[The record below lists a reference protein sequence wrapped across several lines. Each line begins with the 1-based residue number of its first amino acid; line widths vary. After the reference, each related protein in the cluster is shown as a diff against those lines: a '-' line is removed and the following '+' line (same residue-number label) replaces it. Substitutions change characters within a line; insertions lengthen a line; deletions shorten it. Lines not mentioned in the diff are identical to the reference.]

1 MKIVNRL
8 KNIYNSIKKSIRR
21 FPVTIAVS
29 TILVIMLIVLSEKG
43 PNLTSEARNIF
54 GRINMIIALGIPM
67 SLCIKLLY
75 EQKGNL
81 KGIQKAIGYML
92 GTILLILYYK
102 FLLKDLNMV
111 STIRYIAVSI
121 FLYLAFSYIPW
132 IKRKEDYEYYIIKV
146 FSSFFLTAIYSFVIL
161 IGVFA
166 IIFTIDQL
174 FNASIPEKSYYYTF
188 LIVSGVFAPSMF
200 LAKIPEIDAD
210 FSEYKYPKSLK
221 VLLLYI
227 VIPLISI
234 YTIILYIYFG
244 KILITKDWPQGLVSH
259 LVLWYS
265 TVSVAVIFFISPILG
280 ENKWANRFKFWFPKL
295 NIPVLI
301 MMFVSMGIRIN
312 QYGITENRY
321 FALVL
326 GLWVLGIMLYF
337 ILSKKQKNII
347 IPIVLSIL
355 AINSAFGP
363 LSSFSVSKRSQN
375 NRLKSILVK
384 NNMLVENKVEANSD
398 INTEDKEEISMI
410 LDYFDTNHSLENV
423 KYVPKDFRIEDMD
436 KVFGFKY
443 EEKSINGN
451 KYFYYHTEHERNNA
465 IDIKG
470 YDYLLDNYRMFNR
483 NVKVDNVNVYYNMEN
498 LKFTI
503 KEKDNIIYEANM
515 KDFAYE
521 IIEKQND
528 DLIKNRNI
536 LNPEYATI
544 IDENEKVKV
553 KFIINGISGNKDSE
567 NKLIIEDVE
576 FTILILV
583 KL

>member
-1 MKIVNRL
+1 MKIGNRL

-29 TILVIMLIVLSEKG
+29 TTLVIMLIILSEKG
-43 PNLTSEARNIF
+43 SSLTSEAKNIF
-54 GRINMIIALGIPM
+54 ERINMIIALGIPM

-75 EQKGNL
+75 EQSDNL
-81 KGIQKAIGYML
+81 KGIQKVMGYVF
-92 GTILLILYYK
+92 GTIVLILYYK
-102 FLLKDLNMV
+102 FLLKDLNNN
-111 STIRYIAVSI
+111 STIRYTAVSI
-121 FLYLAFSYIPW
+121 FLYLAFGYIPW

-146 FSSFFLTAIYSFVIL
+146 FSSFFLTVIYSFVL
-161 IGVFA
+161 LMGVFA
-166 IIFTIDQL
+166 ILFTIDQL
-174 FNASIPEKSYYYTF
+174 FSANIPGKSYYYTF
-188 LIVSGVFAPSMF
+188 LIVAGIFAPSMF

-265 TVSVAVIFFISPILG
+265 TVSVAVIFFISPILD
-280 ENKWANRFKFWFPKL
+280 EDKWANRFKFWFPKL
-295 NIPVLI
+295 IIPVLI

-312 QYGITENRY
+312 EYGITENRY

-326 GLWVLGIMLYF
+326 GLWVSGIMLYF
-337 ILSKKQKNII
+337 IFSKKQKNII

-375 NRLKSILVK
+375 NRLKSILIK
-384 NNMLVENKVEANSD
+384 NSMLVDNKVEAKSD
-398 INTEDKEEISMI
+398 ISNEDKEEISMI
-410 LDYFDTNHSLENV
+410 LDYFDKNHSLENV
-423 KYVPKDFRIEDMD
+423 KYVPKDFEIEDMD
-436 KVFGFKY
+436 KVFGFQYK
-443 EEKSINGN
+443 EKNINRN
-451 KYFYYHTEHERNNA
+451 EYFYYYTEQEKNNA
-465 IDIKG
+465 IDIRG
-470 YDYLLDNYRMFNR
+470 YDYLLDNYRIFNR
-483 NVKVDNVNVYYNMEN
+483 DIKIEDMNAYYNREN

-503 KEKDNIIYEANM
+503 KEKGNIIYEANM
-515 KDFAYE
+515 KNYAYE

-528 DLIKNRNI
+528 DLIKNRDT
-536 LNPEYATI
+536 LNPENTI
-544 IDENEKVKV
+544 IVDENEKLNV
-553 KFIINGISGNKDSE
+553 KFIVNSISGRNSSE
-567 NKLIIEDVE
+567 EKLIIEDIE
-576 FTILILV
+576 FTVLI
-583 KL
+583 KFK

>member
-1 MKIVNRL
+1 MKIGNRL

-29 TILVIMLIVLSEKG
+29 TALVIMLIILSEKG
-43 PNLTSEARNIF
+43 PSLTSEARTIF
-54 GRINMIIALGIPM
+54 ERISMTIALGIPM

-75 EQKGNL
+75 EQKVNL
-81 KGIQKAIGYML
+81 KGIHKVIIYVFGA
-92 GTILLILYYK
+92 ILLILYYK

-111 STIRYIAVSI
+111 SNIRYIAVSI

-146 FSSFFLTAIYSFVIL
+146 FSSFFLTAIYSFVII

-166 IIFTIDQL
+166 ILFTINQL
-174 FNASIPEKSYYYTF
+174 FNANIPGKSYYYTF
-188 LIVSGVFAPSMF
+188 LIVAGVFAPSMF

-210 FSEYKYPKSLK
+210 FSEYKYPRSLK

-265 TVSVAVIFFISPILG
+265 TISVAVIFFISPILD

-295 NIPVLI
+295 IIPVLI

-337 ILSKKQKNII
+337 IFSKKQKNII

-363 LSSFSVSKRSQN
+363 LSSFNVSKRSQN
-375 NRLKSILVK
+375 NRLESILVR
-384 NNMLVENKVEANSD
+384 NNMLVDNKVEANSD
-398 INTEDKEEISMI
+398 ISTEDKEEISMI
-410 LDYFDTNHSLENV
+410 LNYFDKSHSLKNV
-423 KYVPKDFRIEDMD
+423 KYVPKDFKIEDMD
-436 KVFGFKY
+436 KVFGF
-443 EEKSINGN
+443 EFREKSIDENE
-451 KYFYYHTEHERNNA
+451 YFYYFTEHKEYKA
-465 IDIKG
+465 IDVKD
-470 YDYLLDNYRMFNR
+470 YDYLLENYRMGNESI
-483 NVKVDNVNVYYNMEN
+483 KIDNMDVFYDNEN

-503 KEKDNIIYEANM
+503 KQKDNIIYEADI
-515 KDFAYE
+515 KDFADE
-521 IIEKQND
+521 IIEKQKD
-528 DLIKNRNI
+528 DSIKNRRI
-536 LNPEYATI
+536 LNPKIAII
-544 IDENEKVKV
+544 IDENEKVNM
-553 KFIINGISGNKDSE
+553 KFIVNSISGKNSSE
-567 NKLIIEDVE
+567 EKPIIEDVE
-576 FTILILV
+576 FTVLI
-583 KL
+583 KFK